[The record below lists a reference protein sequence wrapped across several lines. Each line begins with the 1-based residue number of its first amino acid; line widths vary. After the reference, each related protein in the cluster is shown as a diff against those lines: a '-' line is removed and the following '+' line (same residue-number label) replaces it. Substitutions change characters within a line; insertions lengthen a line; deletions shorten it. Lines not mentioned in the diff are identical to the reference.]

1 MSRGIYLLSSE
12 PRSGR
17 TLVAVGLMEALSTRV
32 HQPALFRPVV
42 AEGPDRD
49 PLIAF
54 FQDRYGHPFS
64 YEALFGVTQGS
75 ALDLD
80 RPARIKGMSFTG

>member
-17 TLVAVGLMEALSTRV
+17 TLIAVGMLEALSTRV
-32 HQPALFRPVV
+32 QQPALFRPV
-42 AEGPDRD
+42 ATEEPDRD

-54 FQDRYGHPFS
+54 SQDRCGLPFS
-64 YEALFGVTQGS
+64 YEAL
-75 ALDLD
+75 L
-80 RPARIKGMSFTG
+80 